1 MGRAKQAMD
10 LHTSTFNQHI
20 ALALLNSGYLEE
32 FIPILRRV
40 YRERRDAMLEALQ
53 QHFPP
58 GSCWTRPDGGMFI
71 FVTLPEDIS
80 AGSLLVR
87 ALERNV
93 AFVPGEEFHLDGT
106 GQNTMRLNFTKASVA
121 EINSGISRLAEVIEL
136 R

>member
-1 MGRAKQAMD
+1 
-10 LHTSTFNQHI
+10 
-20 ALALLNSGYLEE
+20 
-32 FIPILRRV
+32 
-40 YRERRDAMLEALQ
+40 
-53 QHFPP
+53 
-58 GSCWTRPDGGMFI
+58 MFI

-121 EINSGISRLAEVIEL
+121 EINSGISRLEILTFMRAICERCSL
-136 R
+136 GPKCGARFGRCSAPRC